1 MAVPGETMT
10 VGTEGTGVQADTDT
24 GASEHAGAPRDGDS
38 EENKAKVSD
47 PTAAAQNPEPVQAAG
62 SEQESNTAS
71 ETGSDSTAAVNE
83 SSDMGSHDKGDQQED
98 QSQQEPTQQ
107 GQEQE

>member
-1 MAVPGETMT
+1 MT

-47 PTAAAQNPEPVQAAG
+47 PTAAAQNPEPVQTLQAAG
-62 SEQESNTAS
+62 
-71 ETGSDSTAAVNE
+71 NE